1 VVVGDH
7 VAPRLDVR
15 TLGTEAIEA
24 ARTLTAALVE
34 MTGDVRGT
42 VARGPSAVPVLVRV
56 GVLAFHLISTEA
68 STPRPRS
75 RFGVRWSSVTT

>member
-24 ARTLTAALVE
+24 ARSVTALLVE
-34 MTGDVRGT
+34 MT
-42 VARGPSAVPVLVRV
+42 
-56 GVLAFHLISTEA
+56 
-68 STPRPRS
+68 
-75 RFGVRWSSVTT
+75 